1 MEQILV
7 FCRPGFETEAGREI
21 TDSAAERGIFGYF
34 EPVKDQGLVRFYP
47 AAPETPDDLMARVAL
62 DDLVFVRDWM
72 VVLGEFSLP
81 EADRVGAV
89 IEGLRGLGRG
99 YPGCARLE
107 VRLPENN
114 ADGDLGNF
122 ARKWVSPL
130 SRGSVS
136 YTHLTLP
143 TSDLV

>member
-99 YPGCARLE
+99 YPGCE
-107 VRLPENN
+107 VKTR
-114 ADGDLGNF
+114 
-122 ARKWVSPL
+122 V
-130 SRGSVS
+130 RGRCNGEQR
-136 YTHLTLP
+136 HP
-143 TSDLV
+143 P